1 MHDPSKR
8 PKTST
13 REIAQTHLGNGDVD
27 WNPETTEKE
36 AFWNC
41 SWQTISSWNRVVR
54 AGKR

>member
-1 MHDPSKR
+1 MHEPSKR

-36 AFWNC
+36 AFWN
-41 SWQTISSWNRVVR
+41 WGFVANYIFLESSS
-54 AGKR
+54 